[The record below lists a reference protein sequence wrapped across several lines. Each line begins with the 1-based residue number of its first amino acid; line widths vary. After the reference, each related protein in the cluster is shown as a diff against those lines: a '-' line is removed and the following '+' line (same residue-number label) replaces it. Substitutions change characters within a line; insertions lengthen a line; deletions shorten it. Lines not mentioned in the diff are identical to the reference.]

1 MTAKLVAEEGALKGL
16 VLSLENGKEWVI
28 GRDPD
33 SCQLLIEDPAA
44 SRRHLICRVSPEGI
58 VLENLSA
65 TNPVQVNYEE
75 IKKPYLLSD
84 GDLVKIG
91 SGLFRFYSEPE
102 VQLIN
107 EEEQEDEESEEENTS
122 FYEELHES
130 DFQSESEPSQAEK
143 SVQESSLENFSIIPK
158 DLSFSQETPSIIPKD
173 FSISQEEPSMILKD
187 YPTVLDEKTEN
198 HEEIFSDDSSFHD
211 EDRDTNPISKRHESI
226 FQDSTFED
234 EKNQGKGFFTEIDFN
249 LSDTGRWLLKVIGG
263 PNTGAEF
270 SMRGGHTY
278 VLGTDPNSCDVVFND
293 TSVSRQHIRIT
304 ISDDG
309 ILTIEDLRS
318 RNGTLVDGK
327 PLEAKLVLESN
338 VVVNLGTSSFV
349 IYDKE
354 AEMHTIISPL
364 LPSIV
369 KVLQKE
375 DYQHPATPTAA
386 KEIPTAP
393 KETENPLP
401 EQPAKPPKLN
411 AEEIKAK
418 NSTTLTAFIFIAI
431 ITGAFVLMGIGIV
444 TLFQTTPVELKEEA
458 NANQLISEAL
468 TPFPSI
474 EWIYN
479 KSTGS
484 LLLVGHVL
492 TDDAKR
498 QLLYNLEGFSF
509 LKNIDSHDVVV
520 DEKVWQEVNSNLA
533 RNPAWRGVTLQANTP
548 GKFVL
553 TGYLQNRSQMESLM
567 EEISRNFLYLD
578 KLEYRV
584 LVEEDILEKVKQ
596 SFAEA
601 GISGIKIS
609 MNNRVL
615 ILQGVIPTKMHD
627 EFEKVLAKISETPS
641 LKNIQNY
648 VTEIAEARSLQDISD
663 RYLVTGVS
671 RSGKNYS
678 VVIDGRI
685 LSKGDVLDGMTITEI
700 NNQAVLLEKD
710 GINYRI
716 ALRP

>member
-1 MTAKLVAEEGALKGL
+1 MTAKLIAEEGALKGL
-16 VLSLENGKEWVI
+16 ILSLENGKEWVI

-102 VQLIN
+102 VQLIS
-107 EEEQEDEESEEENTS
+107 EEEQEEQNEENEEENTS
-122 FYEELHES
+122 FYEKS
-130 DFQSESEPSQAEK
+130 DESEFEPSHSEE
-143 SVQESSLENFSIIPK
+143 SVQESSLENFSITPK
-158 DLSFSQETPSIIPKD
+158 DLSFSQEEPSITPND
-173 FSISQEEPSMILKD
+173 LSISQEEPSMISKD
-187 YPTVLDEKTEN
+187 LSAVLDEQTDN
-198 HEEIFSDDSSFHD
+198 HEEIFSDDSSFYED
-211 EDRDTNPISKRHESI
+211 EDRNTNPILKRHESI
-226 FQDSTFED
+226 FQDSTVED
-234 EKNQGKGFFTEIDFN
+234 EKTQGKGFFTEIDFN

-270 SMRGGHTY
+270 SMREGHTY

-304 ISDDG
+304 VSDDG

-327 PLEAKLVLESN
+327 SLETKLVLESN

-375 DYQHPATPTAA
+375 DYQHATPTIS
-386 KEIPTAP
+386 KEIPIPP

-401 EQPAKPPKLN
+401 EQPAKLPKLN
-411 AEEIKAK
+411 AEEIKEK
-418 NSTTLTAFIFIAI
+418 NSATLTAFIFIAI

-444 TLFQTTPVELKEEA
+444 TLFQTNPVELKEEA

-509 LKNIDSHDVVV
+509 LKNIDSHDVIV

-533 RNPAWRGVTLQANTP
+533 RNPAWRGVTLQATTP

-553 TGYLQNRSQMESLM
+553 TGYLQNRTQMESLM

-609 MNNRVL
+609 MSNRVL
-615 ILQGVIPTKMHD
+615 VLQGVIPTKMHD

-648 VTEIAEARSLQDISD
+648 VTEIPEARSLQDISD